1 MANAPKPGSALDQ
14 FVAQISPIAQRLG
27 ITSFAFLG
35 IDPATKE
42 QKFYG
47 SPNAKAE
54 LRTLA
59 GLKFELGDPSATGW
73 DG

>member
-1 MANAPKPGSALDQ
+1 MAKNPTDAPVLDK
-14 FVAQISPIAQRLG
+14 FVAQIGPIAQQLG

-35 IDPATKE
+35 IDPTTRAY
-42 QKFYG
+42 KFYG

-59 GLKFELGDPSATGW
+59 GIKFEIGDSAETGW
-73 DG
+73 EG